1 MRHTRCIAR
10 DRATRHPMTRFF
22 AMTGILLAVSVAC
35 DRGDRASDDAAL
47 RTDSAAATS
56 AGAPVDDDVAGNVKF
71 TRVMADHHMQLLQFL
86 DTIDYRLRLPE
97 AQQDAMSLRARQSE
111 EHQQLLARLGVRG
124 TGGTGA
130 GSTPRDSAM
139 TEGGRTQQE
148 PQQSIRDRD
157 GGAVDKGP
165 RVDRAFY
172 DFVIAH
178 HQDGIRMVDAA
189 LPTLT
194 DPELRSMAEK
204 MRDDQRREVA
214 LYEQKRARIAQ

>member
-1 MRHTRCIAR
+1 MRITRRIQRNRAAR
-10 DRATRHPMTRFF
+10 S
-22 AMTGILLAVSVAC
+22 AMVRLLAGAGAVLAVAVAC
-35 DRGDRASDDAAL
+35 DRGDRAADASL
-47 RTDSAAATS
+47 RTDSAAAMS
-56 AGAPVDDDVAGNVKF
+56 GAAPVDDDVAGDVRF
-71 TRVMADHHMQLLQFL
+71 TRTMADHHLQLLQFL
-86 DTIDYRLRLPE
+86 DTIDYRLRVPE

-130 GSTPRDSAM
+130 GATPRDSAM

-157 GGAVDKGP
+157 GGAVDQGP

-172 DFVIAH
+172 DFVITH
-178 HQDGIRMVDAA
+178 HQAGIRMVDAA
-189 LPTLT
+189 LPTLE
-194 DPELRSMAEK
+194 DPALRAMAEK

-214 LYEQKRARIAQ
+214 MFEQKRARLAQ